1 MSIDRLT
8 EEEKNILLMLSY
20 YDLPPK
26 KLPDNLTIKQVWDL
40 AKRNADPDEASYIEI
55 NAFINGNK
63 LDTSNLNNITLK
75 GYQNYNPN
83 EGNNVK
89 GESNSGFVGYAF
101 EDKEGNATAVFR
113 GSEPMGDMG
122 HLRTDWTSN
131 FEASMGVEIKQQKEA
146 DAFYQKYLADT
157 SGERLLLGHS
167 KGGNLADYVFINNLD
182 DNTRAYVINAAPLY
196 WWSLSKKEQEAL
208 MGERHDFI
216 VYAYDPVSQ
225 LGKVPYVD
233 KTVGINEDYDI
244 KKPFYPHSLT
254 SSAGFDENGNYK
266 VYENGQSFGRYVLN
280 NMIFEDIFHEL
291 STSSP
296 MRAYK
301 AAYVVA
307 NAAINVMH
315 YTAKAMAVAAHLIR
329 EQTVKLV
336 VGLAKAKKEFE
347 EKVNSFFA
355 ELISKAAVKIGGF
368 IDGLNG
374 NNFPIEP
381 YIKVDIPRLFYYANR
396 LRSVQ
401 RRVAQLND
409 MIDDLYWEAGVMG
422 LDNVL
427 AADIASSFDIR
438 IPESINYLNRT
449 AELLQQS
456 ERYLAG
462 KAGSIRG

>member
-1 MSIDRLT
+1 LSIDKLT

-26 KLPDNLTIKQVWDL
+26 KLPDNLTFKQVWDL
-40 AKRNADPDEASYIEI
+40 AKRNADPDEASYKEI
-55 NAFINGNK
+55 DAFINGSK
-63 LDTSNLNNITLK
+63 LDTSNLNNITMK
-75 GYQNYNPN
+75 GYQNFNPN

-101 EDKEGNATAVFR
+101 EDKSGNATAVFR
-113 GSEPMGDMG
+113 GSEAMGDMG

-146 DAFYQKYLADT
+146 NEFYQKYLGEA

-182 DNTRAYVINAAPLY
+182 DNTKAYVINAAPLY

-208 MGERHDFI
+208 MGDRNEFI

-233 KTVGINEDYDI
+233 KTIGIKGDYDI
-244 KKPFYPHSLT
+244 KDPFYPHSLT
-254 SSAGFDENGNYK
+254 SSAGFDENGNFK
-266 VYENGQSFGRYVLN
+266 VYENGQSFGRSVLN
-280 NMIFEDIFHEL
+280 NMIFEDIFREL
-291 STSSP
+291 SNSTP
-296 MRAYK
+296 IRAYK

-307 NAAINVMH
+307 NAAVNVMH
-315 YTAKAMAVAAHLIR
+315 YTARVMTAAAHLIR

-336 VGLAKAKKEFE
+336 VELAKAKKEFE

-355 ELISKAAVKIGGF
+355 ELISKAAVKIGNF

-381 YIKVDIPRLFYYANR
+381 YIKVDIPRLYYYANR

-401 RRVAQLND
+401 RRIAQLND
-409 MIDDLYWEAGVMG
+409 MIDDLYWEAGLSG

-427 AADIASSFDIR
+427 AADISTSFDSR
-438 IPESINYLNRT
+438 IPESINYLNTT
-449 AELLQQS
+449 AELLQKN
-456 ERYLAG
+456 ERFLAG

>member
-1 MSIDRLT
+1 MSLDQLT
-8 EEEKNILLMLSY
+8 DEEKNVLLMLSY
-20 YDLPPK
+20 YDLPNNQPLNGK
-26 KLPDNLTIKQVWDL
+26 SIERIWDYAKMSADKNEESYKQL
-40 AKRNADPDEASYIEI
+40 EAFFLSDS
-55 NAFINGNK
+55 FK
-63 LDTSNLNNITLK
+63 SSNLHNIKLS
-75 GYQNYNPN
+75 GYQNHNPN
-83 EGNNVK
+83 EGNNTK
-89 GESNSGFVGYAF
+89 GASDSGFVGYAF
-101 EDKEGNATAVFR
+101 EDNSGNSTAVFR
-113 GSEPMGDMG
+113 GSEAMGDMG

-131 FEASMGVEIKQQKEA
+131 FEASMGVEITQQKEA
-146 DAFYQKYLADT
+146 NAFYQKYLSDT

-182 DNTRAYVINAAPLY
+182 DNTKAYVINAAPLY

-208 MGERHDFI
+208 MGDRHDFI
-216 VYAYDPVSQ
+216 VYAFDPVSQ

-233 KTVGINEDYDI
+233 KTIGLNEDYDL

-254 SSAGFDENGNYK
+254 SSAGFDENGNYR

-280 NMIFEDIFHEL
+280 NMVFEDIFYGL
-291 STSSP
+291 STSTP
-296 MRAYK
+296 IKAYK

-307 NAAINVMH
+307 NAAKYVMH
-315 YTAKAMAVAAHLIR
+315 YTAKAMTAAAHLIR
-329 EQTVKLV
+329 EQTVKLI
-336 VGLAKAKKEFE
+336 VGLAKAKRELE
-347 EKVNSFFA
+347 EKVNSFFTD
-355 ELISKAAVKIGGF
+355 LIAKASVKIGSF
-368 IDGLNG
+368 IDSLNG

-449 AELLQQS
+449 AELLQQN

>member
-1 MSIDRLT
+1 MSLDQLT
-8 EEEKNILLMLSY
+8 DKEKNVLLMLSY
-20 YDLPPK
+20 YDLPNNQPLNGK
-26 KLPDNLTIKQVWDL
+26 SIERIWDYAKMSADKNEDSYKQL
-40 AKRNADPDEASYIEI
+40 EAFFSSDS
-55 NAFINGNK
+55 FK
-63 LDTSNLNNITLK
+63 SSNLHSVKLS

-83 EGNNVK
+83 DGNNSK
-89 GESNSGFVGYAF
+89 GASDSGFVGYAF
-101 EDKEGNATAVFR
+101 EDKSGNATAVFR

-131 FEASMGVEIKQQKEA
+131 FDASMGVEIKQQKEA
-146 DAFYQKYLADT
+146 DEFYQKYLGDA

-182 DNTRAYVINAAPLY
+182 DNTKAYVINAAPLY

-208 MGERHDFI
+208 MGDRNEFI

-233 KTVGINEDYDI
+233 KTIGIKEDYDI

-254 SSAGFDENGNYK
+254 SSAGFDENGNFK
-266 VYENGQSFGRYVLN
+266 VYENGQSFGRSVLN
-280 NMIFEDIFHEL
+280 NMIFEDIFREL
-291 STSSP
+291 SNSTP
-296 MRAYK
+296 IRAYK

-307 NAAINVMH
+307 NAAVVVMH
-315 YTAKAMAVAAHLIR
+315 YTARAMTAAAHLIR

-355 ELISKAAVKIGGF
+355 ELISKAAVKIGNF

-401 RRVAQLND
+401 RRIAQLND
-409 MIDDLYWEAGVMG
+409 MIDDLYWEAGLAG

-427 AADIASSFDIR
+427 AADISTSFDFR

-449 AELLQQS
+449 AELLQRNES
-456 ERYLAG
+456 YLAG

>member
-1 MSIDRLT
+1 MSINNLT
-8 EEEKNILLMLSY
+8 EEEKNVLLMLSY
-20 YDLPPK
+20 YDLPTDK
-26 KLPDNLTIKQVWDL
+26 ELDGKSIDTIWSVAKLQADPSKDSFKAIEAYMEAKYDGSNLKNLTL
-40 AKRNADPDEASYIEI
+40 S
-55 NAFINGNK
+55 
-63 LDTSNLNNITLK
+63 
-75 GYQNYNPN
+75 GYQNHNPN
-83 EGNNVK
+83 TGNNSEVD
-89 GESNSGFVGYAF
+89 SNSGFVGYAF
-101 EDKEGNATAVFR
+101 RDNSGNATAVFR

-131 FEASMGVEIKQQKEA
+131 FEASMGVEITQQKEA
-146 DAFYQKYLADT
+146 NAFYQKYLADT

-182 DNTRAYVINAAPLY
+182 DNTKAYVINAAPLY

-208 MGERHDFI
+208 MGDRHDFI

-233 KTVGINEDYDI
+233 KTVGLNEDYDI

-254 SSAGFDENGNYK
+254 SSAGFDENGNYR
-266 VYENGQSFGRYVLN
+266 VYENGQSFGRSVLN
-280 NMIFEDIFHEL
+280 NMIFEDIFYGL
-291 STSSP
+291 STSTP
-296 MRAYK
+296 IKAYK

-307 NAAINVMH
+307 NAAKYVMH
-315 YTAKAMAVAAHLIR
+315 YTAIAMTAAAHLIR

-336 VGLAKAKKEFE
+336 VGLAKAKRELE
-347 EKVNSFFA
+347 EKVNSFFTD
-355 ELISKAAVKIGGF
+355 LIAKASVKIGSF
-368 IDGLNG
+368 IDSLNG

-396 LRSVQ
+396 LRAVQ
-401 RRVAQLND
+401 KRVAQLND

-449 AELLQQS
+449 AELLQQN

>member
-1 MSIDRLT
+1 MSLDQLT
-8 EEEKNILLMLSY
+8 DEEKNVLLMLSY
-20 YDLPPK
+20 YDLPNNQPLNGK
-26 KLPDNLTIKQVWDL
+26 SIERVWDY
-40 AKRNADPDEASYIEI
+40 AKMSADKNEENYKQLEAFFSSDS
-55 NAFINGNK
+55 FKG
-63 LDTSNLNNITLK
+63 SNLHSVKLS
-75 GYQNYNPN
+75 GYQNHNPN
-83 EGNNVK
+83 EGNNTK
-89 GESNSGFVGYAF
+89 GASDSGFVGYAF
-101 EDKEGNATAVFR
+101 EDKSGNATAVFR
-113 GSEPMGDMG
+113 GSEAMGDMG
-122 HLRTDWTSN
+122 HLRTDWVSN

-208 MGERHDFI
+208 MGDRHDFI

-233 KTVGINEDYDI
+233 KTIGINDDYDI

-315 YTAKAMAVAAHLIR
+315 YTAKAMAVAAHLIQ

-347 EKVNSFFA
+347 AKVNSFFA
-355 ELISKAAVKIGGF
+355 ELISRAAVKIGGF

-427 AADIASSFDIR
+427 AADIASSYDIR

-449 AELLQQS
+449 AELLQKS

>member
-1 MSIDRLT
+1 VSIDRLT
-8 EEEKNILLMLSY
+8 EEEKNVLLMLSY

-26 KLPDNLTIKQVWDL
+26 KLPDDLTIKQVWDL
-40 AKRNADPDEASYIEI
+40 AKRNADPDEVSYKEI

-75 GYQNYNPN
+75 GYQNFNPN

-101 EDKEGNATAVFR
+101 QDKEGNATAVFR

-146 DAFYQKYLADT
+146 NAFYQKYLGDA

-167 KGGNLADYVFINNLD
+167 KGGNLADYVFIKNLD
-182 DNTRAYVINAAPLY
+182 DNTKAYVINAAPLY

-208 MGERHDFI
+208 MGDRHDFI

-233 KTVGINEDYDI
+233 KTIGLNDDYDI

-254 SSAGFDENGNYK
+254 SSAGFDENGNFS
-266 VYENGQSFGRYVLN
+266 VYENGQSFERYVLN
-280 NMIFEDIFHEL
+280 NMIFEDIFYEL
-291 STSSP
+291 STSNQ

-307 NAAINVMH
+307 NAAVNVMH
-315 YTAKAMAVAAHLIR
+315 YTAKAMTAAAHLIR

-336 VGLAKAKKEFE
+336 VELAQAKKELE
-347 EKVNSFFA
+347 QRVNSFFT
-355 ELISKAAVKIGGF
+355 ELISKAAVKIGNF
-368 IDGLNG
+368 IDALNG

-381 YIKVDIPRLFYYANR
+381 YIKVDIPRLFHYASR
-396 LRSVQ
+396 LQAVQ

-449 AELLQQS
+449 AELLQKS